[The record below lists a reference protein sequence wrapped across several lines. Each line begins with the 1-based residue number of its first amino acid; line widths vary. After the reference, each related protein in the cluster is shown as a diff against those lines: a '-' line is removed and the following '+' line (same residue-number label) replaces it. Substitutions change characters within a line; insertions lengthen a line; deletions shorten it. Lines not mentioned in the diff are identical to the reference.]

1 VPGPH
6 CCETRIARSNAGRK
20 GWRSPASCVASRR
33 GHYLA
38 NTAQRHSK
46 SPTFWEFH
54 AELTDELKIDH
65 ALKLVVFIVPPLMI
79 RRCSFLQVKRTR
91 GAGVVEE
98 SRNLLRH
105 YLAWRRVFGA
115 PLVVAALCALTMNPA
130 IASASTIVSIDVR
143 SACAAG
149 SSCTL
154 FNVAV
159 TNSTT
164 ATLNGLSVEVLG
176 GTVINLQVNG
186 YLTTLC
192 QQNSAHGGFVCFPFS
207 LSPGA
212 TLRASGRTGAPLT
225 SATQFRFYTTSN
237 GFATSTGQTV
247 PLASGSGYP
256 LTTPVVVGT
265 SGPSGAGL
273 LIGSGVAIL
282 LVGAGGFGAVVVA
295 RRRRSPAKC
304 AAALDSLKTAETALR
319 HWETAIQSVQRDATS
334 SPDDANVAENL
345 LKVREGHESAVRFRD
360 QCQLNVIECMTSTD

>member
-1 VPGPH
+1 M
-6 CCETRIARSNAGRK
+6 RIARNNAGRK
-20 GWRSPASCVASRR
+20 GWRSPACCVASPR

-38 NTAQRHSK
+38 NSAQRHSK

-54 AELTDELKIDH
+54 AELTDELKVDH

-79 RRCSFLQVKRTR
+79 RRCSFLQVNRTR
-91 GAGVVEE
+91 GAGVVEK

-115 PLVVAALCALTMNPA
+115 PLVVAALCALTMNPV

-176 GTVINLQVNG
+176 GAVINLQVNG

-212 TLRASGRTGAPLT
+212 TLRASGRTGASLT
-225 SATQFRFYTTSN
+225 SATQFRLYTTSN
-237 GFATSTGQTV
+237 GFATSTGETV
-247 PLASGSGYP
+247 PLASGSGDP

-265 SGPSGAGL
+265 SGAGL
-273 LIGSGVAIL
+273 LIGSGIAIL
-282 LVGAGGFGAVVVA
+282 LVGAGGIGAVASA

-304 AAALDSLKTAETALR
+304 AVALDSLKTAETTLR
-319 HWETAIQSVQRDATS
+319 YWERAIQAVQRDATS
-334 SPDDANVAENL
+334 SPGDAHLAEQL
-345 LKVREGHESAVRFRD
+345 LKVREGHESALRFRD
-360 QCQLNVIECMTSTD
+360 QCQLDVMECMTSTN